1 MIKLSSEKLQKLSY
15 YIRCQIVPKI
25 SFSLCFWAIPGHEFF
40 VLRDH
45 FHVDQTEL
53 DQATLYCLVFELSTK
68 STQ

>member
-1 MIKLSSEKLQKLSY
+1 MRGLGSY
-15 YIRCQIVPKI
+15 
-25 SFSLCFWAIPGHEFF
+25 FIPGHEFF